1 MESLKDISF
10 HPLWNVRIAATDYDG
25 AVNAVFRSVE
35 ERTPVTASA
44 LAVHGLTESVLDPEF
59 AQTLAGFDLLV
70 PDGQPLRH
78 SLNWIWNAGLKDRVY
93 GPEWMLRLCARAQK
107 ENCPVFLYGSTR
119 EVVQKLK
126 ENLLH
131 RYPDL
136 KVVGSEPSQFRDLS
150 EKEIQRLAQQI
161 EAAQTDLVFLG
172 LGCPRQE
179 KFAARLRP
187 YTRAALICTGAAF
200 DFISGT
206 KRMAPRWMQTYSLEW
221 LFRLASEPAR
231 LWRRYLWR
239 NSYFLWLMF
248 KHFSGIKNA
257 RGEVK

>member
-70 PDGQPLRH
+70 PDG
-78 SLNWIWNAGLKDRVY
+78 
-93 GPEWMLRLCARAQK
+93 QK